1 MRPNA
6 EPTVFG
12 VGTLGNPVGME
23 IGYKLCSEER
33 NAMELIRDAVFAEET
48 GFSFAAI
55 SDHYH
60 PWLDVQGESPFVWG
74 VLGAIAAKTHRL
86 RVGTAVSCPTVRI
99 HPAVIAQAAAT
110 AASLFGGRF
119 FLGLGTGENL
129 NEHIVGDGWPS
140 AGTRRDMLEEAVA
153 IIRELWSGDLCSHD
167 GRFFTVDRARI
178 YSLPDTPPPIY
189 VAAAGGEAGGLAGRI
204 GDGLMS
210 TAPERD
216 TVEAFERAGGEGKP
230 RIAEMTV
237 CYDVDP
243 ERARDTLAQMWPMPG
258 IPGDLSAELPLPRHF
273 EQAAELVGP
282 DQLKDIVVGD
292 DPDRFHEG
300 IASYEKAGFDHL
312 ILHQVG
318 RDQAGF
324 MRFAADVGML

>member
-1 MRPNA
+1 
-6 EPTVFG
+6 
-12 VGTLGNPVGME
+12 
-23 IGYKLCSEER
+23 
-33 NAMELIRDAVFAEET
+33 
-48 GFSFAAI
+48 
-55 SDHYH
+55 
-60 PWLDVQGESPFVWG
+60 
-74 VLGAIAAKTHRL
+74 
-86 RVGTAVSCPTVRI
+86 
-99 HPAVIAQAAAT
+99 
-110 AASLFGGRF
+110 
-119 FLGLGTGENL
+119 
-129 NEHIVGDGWPS
+129 
-140 AGTRRDMLEEAVA
+140 
-153 IIRELWSGDLCSHD
+153 
-167 GRFFTVDRARI
+167 
-178 YSLPDTPPPIY
+178 
-189 VAAAGGEAGGLAGRI
+189 
-204 GDGLMS
+204 MS